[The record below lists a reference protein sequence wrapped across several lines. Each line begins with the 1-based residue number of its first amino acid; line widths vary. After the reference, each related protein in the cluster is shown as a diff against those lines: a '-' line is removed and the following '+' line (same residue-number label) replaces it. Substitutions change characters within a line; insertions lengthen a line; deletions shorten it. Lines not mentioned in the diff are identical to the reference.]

1 VKVLADTSIWIAHF
15 RRSDP
20 RLQGL
25 LHKSE
30 VFIHPAVVGELACGN
45 LTGRNKV
52 LSDLQK
58 LPLASVADIDD
69 TLFVIEARRLWGK
82 GIGWIDA
89 QLVSSALLT
98 GCALWTHDKKLHN
111 VAVGLRIA
119 Y

>member
-20 RLQGL
+20 RLRGL
-25 LHKSE
+25 LHNSE
-30 VFIHPAVVGELACGN
+30 VFMHPAVVGELACGN

-58 LPLASVADIDD
+58 LPPASVADLDD
-69 TLFVIEARRLWGK
+69 TLFVIESRRLWDK

-89 QLVSSALLT
+89 QLVASALLT
-98 GCALWTHDKKLHN
+98 GCALWTHDKKLHS
-111 VAVGLRIA
+111 VAVALRIA